1 MLISKYR
8 KASEYGRTHEYS
20 CKAFWFR
27 FHIRLEHYLR
37 MLLNSLIMLI
47 IPLFL
52 FTIDEGGEELAL
64 DQVKDF
70 TALIIIVNLDNVLG

>member
-1 MLISKYR
+1 
-8 KASEYGRTHEYS
+8 
-20 CKAFWFR
+20 
-27 FHIRLEHYLR
+27 